1 MHAPQVWPDQ
11 VEYAKGIAEKLAP
24 QVWIDQ
30 VEYGS
35 AQLKR
40 IARPEQYITKS
51 YTNLR
56 TRLV

>member
-1 MHAPQVWPDQ
+1 MHAPQVWVDQ
-11 VEYAKGIAEKLAP
+11 VEYGKGIAEKLAP

-40 IARPEQYITKS
+40 IA
-51 YTNLR
+51 
-56 TRLV
+56 